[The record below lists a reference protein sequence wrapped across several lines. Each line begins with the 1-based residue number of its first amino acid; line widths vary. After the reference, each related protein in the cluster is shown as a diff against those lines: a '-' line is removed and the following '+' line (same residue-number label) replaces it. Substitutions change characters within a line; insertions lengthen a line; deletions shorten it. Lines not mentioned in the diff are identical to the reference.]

1 MQNMYLDIFHIYVKM
16 FNNHICMVSYRWKY
30 YYTIPAKKLE
40 AACLV
45 ATFMFFSRH
54 CNIE

>member
-1 MQNMYLDIFHIYVKM
+1 MYLDIFHIYVKM

-45 ATFMFFSRH
+45 ATFTFFSRH